1 MISVRPTSILATLCL
16 WILPGTVHAQFQ
28 QGGPAGANPGWA
40 PAGVGV
46 RVGFDNAQSRP
57 MLGAMLRLPVLPSGR
72 VELLPN
78 ADVTFLPGLKQYQVN
93 FELVYVLDGR
103 RGGFYGGGGMGL
115 RNSIFEA
122 DPAAARENKPTY
134 SLVFGIRFGAVAR
147 IRPELE
153 TRWIFLDQQVRD
165 PRSVTFGATIALW

>member
-1 MISVRPTSILATLCL
+1 MSVRPTSILAALCL
-16 WILPGTVHAQFQ
+16 SMLPCTVHAQFQ
-28 QGGPAGANPGWA
+28 QAGPAGANPRWA
-40 PAGVGV
+40 PPGVGA

-57 MLGAMLRLPVLPSGR
+57 MLGAMVRLPVLPSGA

-93 FELVYVLDGR
+93 LELVYLLDGR
-103 RGGFYGGGGMGL
+103 RGGFYGGGGIGL
-115 RNSIFEA
+115 RNSIFGPDA
-122 DPAAARENKPTY
+122 TAGREYKRTY
-134 SLVFGIRFGAVAR
+134 SLVFGIRFGGLGR

-165 PRSVTFGATIALW
+165 PRLITFGATVALW